1 MKNGNVFCICMEY
14 GKTSVPLDTIG
25 KTGAANFMS
34 LTNSISKKKRINMI
48 LVSSG
53 LGTVIASEFGI
64 FLNHR
69 FHVRNYFGE
78 LHTSENLCP
87 HLNFICTRRIKHI
100 LRSVEYMLADRMMFI
115 GQC

>member
-78 LHTSENLCP
+78 LHTSENLCL
-87 HLNFICTRRIKHI
+87 HIYI